1 MLVQSLNTE
10 FEPIHEVCTDKLQKV
25 IAFVLCLRCG
35 RPLMNEKSRLAR
47 LGPKCAR
54 KIAYEMRT
62 QSFSLKTLKH
72 YYQSF
77 FNSQSSNCLP
87 LSAKHLSLYYIP
99 NSRQKPSCKIG
110 TFTLSS
116 LDFAVK
122 GGYKYRNRLF
132 FLPLIECIVYQIFEL
147 LPKPRIFCLQ
157 VQNQKLIDV
166 GSSKFV
172 LL

>member
-1 MLVQSLNTE
+1 MLSQSLNPE
-10 FEPIHEVCTDKLQKV
+10 FASAYEVYTDEKHKLLEKV
-25 IAFVLCLRCG
+25 VCLRCG
-35 RPLMNEKSRLAR
+35 RPLTNEKSRLAR

-122 GGYKYRNRLF
+122 GGYKYRKRLF
-132 FLPLIECIVYQIFEL
+132 FLPLIEGIVYQIFEL